1 MDGTIDDYILAH
13 ISPEPALQHQVYRN
27 TYLRH
32 VYPQM
37 CSGHLQGRL
46 LKMLVQISGAR
57 RVLELGAYTG
67 YATLCLAE
75 GMLPGG
81 ELHTIEVDDEMEDE
95 LRDTYSASPGAGSIH
110 LHIGDA
116 MEIVPTLAPGWDL
129 VYIDANKRQYPQY
142 FEMLVPLMNT
152 GGLIIADNTL
162 WYGKIIDSS
171 AHDPQTLALRRFNDM
186 VAADPRVDKV
196 ILQLRDGMTIIRVI
210 TPSDGNFS

>member
-95 LRDTYSASPGAGSIH
+95 LRHTYSASPNAGSIH

-162 WYGKIIDSS
+162 WYGKITDPSVHDS
-171 AHDPQTLALRRFNDM
+171 QTLALRRFNDM

-196 ILQLRDGMTIIRVI
+196 ILPLRDGMTIIRVI
-210 TPSDGNFS
+210 TPSAGNFS